1 MKKKTL
7 AMLLM
12 LMPLAA
18 MAQSNWEIPETKKS
32 DVKVSKKVEKANET
46 KEADK
51 AYLAGAVP
59 EEDGKVVFS
68 SEISTGSM
76 SAQEAF
82 DIAYKKIEQ
91 LTGEKNQTQ
100 KSRISLINK
109 DEHSIVAAFGEWLV
123 FTNHAFV
130 LDRTLFNYLMVV
142 NCSDGKVNVKIS
154 RLAYEYS
161 NGHDGTDLFY
171 AEDLITDKLMLAKN
185 GKKLKRI
192 NRKFRVATVDRMR
205 EVLNSLQQAF
215 SESTI

>member
-1 MKKKTL
+1 
-7 AMLLM
+7 MLV
-12 LMPLAA
+12 PLAA
-18 MAQSNWEIPETKKS
+18 MAQSNWEIPEAKKTTET
-32 DVKVSKKVEKANET
+32 KVSKKTEKANEI

-51 AYLAGAVP
+51 PYLAGAVP

-68 SEISTGSM
+68 CDINTGNM
-76 SAQEAF
+76 SAEEAF

-100 KSRISLINK
+100 KSRISLIDKN
-109 DEHSIVAAFGEWLV
+109 EHSIVAAFGEWLV

-130 LDRTLFNYLMVV
+130 LDRALFNYLMVV

-161 NGHDGTDLFY
+161 NGRGTDLLY
-171 AEDLITDKLMLAKN
+171 AEDMITDKLMIAKD
-185 GKKLKRI
+185 GTKLKRI

-205 EVLNSLQQAF
+205 EVLDSLQTAF
-215 SESTI
+215 SDNK